1 MTTPS
6 DPPQSSP
13 TLETL
18 NGKNQPDSL
27 SGSVTQSHTEP
38 QPSVEPP
45 PTLTYKSSDEHQAP
59 TTTPISLIILA
70 AIALMIAGLM
80 IDNFWMGI
88 AGASLALVVSL
99 PVIWPILQKLAGDL
113 FPKQNR
119 LQIIAFIGVISAI
132 AGLLKYVG
140 VYQTLG
146 NWLKQAKWDEFGS
159 WAEWVGALGQ
169 IMIAIL
175 AVYIAWRQY
184 VISKDLTIQ
193 QNLITQQQTIDAY
206 FQGISELALDDQ
218 GLLED
223 WPQERSFSEGRTAAI
238 LSSVDPIGK
247 AKVLRFLSQ
256 SNLLT
261 PLKRDSHLGR
271 PILDGNGGY
280 QEDREDGVRVIDLD
294 LMLVRAN
301 LSGTDLRWSELSE
314 ANMLKVNLSYCNLA
328 QANLSRSILYEANL
342 TSADFRGTR
351 LFYGS
356 VETASPRSRTKGRE
370 KEPDYITGVHTGA
383 VVENANFT
391 GIKKMDERQ
400 HRYCCQWCGEKSRK
414 TIPGGCQGI
423 PNKLGH

>member
-1 MTTPS
+1 MTTPP
-6 DPPQSSP
+6 DPPQSNP

-18 NGKNQPDSL
+18 NGKNQADSL
-27 SGSVTQSHTEP
+27 TASVTQSHTEP

-45 PTLTYKSSDEHQAP
+45 PTFIKKSSDAEQTP
-59 TTTPISLIILA
+59 QKLPISLIILA

-88 AGASLALVVSL
+88 AGASLALLVSL
-99 PVIWPILQKLAGDL
+99 PVVWPTIQQWLGDL
-113 FPKQNR
+113 FSEQNR
-119 LQIIAFIGVISAI
+119 SQIIGFIGVIGAI

-140 VYQTLG
+140 VYEILG
-146 NWLKQAKWDEFGS
+146 NWLNQAKWDEFGS

-193 QNLITQQQTIDAY
+193 QNLITQQQTIDSY
-206 FQGISELALDDQ
+206 FQGISELALDDA

-223 WPQERSFSEGRTAAI
+223 WPQERAFCEGRTAAI

-247 AKVLRFLSQ
+247 SKVLRFLSQ
-256 SNLLT
+256 SHLLK

-280 QEDREDGVRVIDLD
+280 QEDREHGVRVIDLEI
-294 LMLVRAN
+294 MLARAN
-301 LSGTDLRWSELSE
+301 LSGTDLRWGELSE
-314 ANMLKVNLSYCNLA
+314 ANMVKANLSYCNLA
-328 QANLSRSILYEANL
+328 QANLSRSVLYDANL
-342 TSADFRGTR
+342 AYADFRGTR

-356 VETASPRSRTKGRE
+356 VETASPRSRTK
-370 KEPDYITGVHTGA
+370 KPNYSTGVHTGA
-383 VVENANFT
+383 VIENANFT
-391 GIKKMDERQ
+391 GVKRMDEQQ
-400 HRYCCQWCGEKSRK
+400 HRYCCHWCGEKSRR